1 MFETPLSKILVF
13 WLGVCGVLV
22 LVESRACA
30 REIHPL
36 IREYCF
42 DCHGDGSKKGGVAL
56 DVEAVDPVKGRE
68 TWFAVWRNL
77 DAEMMPPSDKPR
89 PSAAERAEIQR
100 WVEQSALNLD
110 PEHPDPGKVVIRR
123 LNLQEY
129 RNSIKD
135 LTEIDY
141 DVAEK
146 FPPDDTGYGFDT
158 IGAVLNLSPIHLEK
172 YLAAAQEI
180 LAAAFQQGKMLA
192 GRRLNLEEPPLDVSQ
207 RREHLKEM
215 IRPFASRAFRRPV
228 DEATL
233 ESLTSIGA
241 GEASLE
247 EAVKRSFSAVL
258 AAPRFLFRGEP
269 VPPGSP
275 GAKSAPVD
283 EYALASRLSYF
294 LWSSLP
300 DDELLGLAAQG
311 KLRTELRAQ
320 VKRMLLDRRSF
331 RFAKNFVGQW
341 LQTRDAENVPI
352 QPRVVLNLKKG
363 SAEEKIFS
371 PSLREGMR
379 RETELLFA
387 HILKENLPAVEM
399 LTARYSFLN
408 EALAGYYGIPGV
420 RGKDMQKVMLPTESH
435 RQGILSHGSFLVVSS
450 NPTRTSPVKRGLFV
464 LENILGSPP
473 PPPPPNIPP
482 LESAGH
488 GKHLSMREL
497 MELHRSDP
505 LCASCHKRMDPIG
518 LAFEKFNAMGMY
530 LKDPESAA
538 LDVSGQLI
546 TGEKFND
553 LGELV
558 SILSTARKRD
568 FYRCLTEK
576 MLIYALGRGL
586 SASDI
591 PTINLVLEK
600 VGLDGGGLAS
610 MILAVVESV
619 PFQNARL
626 DQSSSF

>member
-1 MFETPLSKILVF
+1 
-13 WLGVCGVLV
+13 
-22 LVESRACA
+22 
-30 REIHPL
+30 
-36 IREYCF
+36 
-42 DCHGDGSKKGGVAL
+42 
-56 DVEAVDPVKGRE
+56 
-68 TWFAVWRNL
+68 
-77 DAEMMPPSDKPR
+77 
-89 PSAAERAEIQR
+89 
-100 WVEQSALNLD
+100 
-110 PEHPDPGKVVIRR
+110 
-123 LNLQEY
+123 
-129 RNSIKD
+129 
-135 LTEIDY
+135 
-141 DVAEK
+141 
-146 FPPDDTGYGFDT
+146 
-158 IGAVLNLSPIHLEK
+158 
-172 YLAAAQEI
+172 
-180 LAAAFQQGKMLA
+180 MLA